1 VTAPVTAVGLVRRL
15 TAHELRLFACLVL
28 WLARR
33 THGVGA
39 GRAFGYA
46 RGQGAM
52 MFGFAFVCVIET
64 IGMAV
69 LLRDLPTLHH
79 IMLFLDV
86 YGVVVVVELHAASVV
101 RPHVLDAS
109 SLRIRNA
116 AHVDLRIPL
125 ERIASVRRETRST
138 HEKRADELN
147 LAIGAQ
153 TTITLELTEPVR
165 HFTFLGRPRDVRV
178 IRFHADEPD
187 ELVSEIRATRD
198 LMQERTTRS
207 APPHPIP
214 DPPA

>member
-1 VTAPVTAVGLVRRL
+1 MKAVGLARRL
-15 TAHELRLFACLVL
+15 AGHELRLFASLVL
-28 WLARR
+28 WVARR

-52 MFGFAFVCVIET
+52 MFGFAFVCVVET
-64 IGMAV
+64 IGVAV
-69 LLRDLPTLHH
+69 LLRDHPTLHH

-86 YGVVVVVELHAASVV
+86 YTVVIVVELYAASVV

-138 HEKRADELN
+138 HEARPDELN

-153 TTITLELTEPVR
+153 TTITLELKETVR
-165 HFTFLGRPRDVRV
+165 HFTFLGRRRDLRV
-178 IRFHADEPD
+178 IRFHAEEPD
-187 ELVSEIRATRD
+187 LLVREVREAWGVWEARETAADR
-198 LMQERTTRS
+198 
-207 APPHPIP
+207 
-214 DPPA
+214 